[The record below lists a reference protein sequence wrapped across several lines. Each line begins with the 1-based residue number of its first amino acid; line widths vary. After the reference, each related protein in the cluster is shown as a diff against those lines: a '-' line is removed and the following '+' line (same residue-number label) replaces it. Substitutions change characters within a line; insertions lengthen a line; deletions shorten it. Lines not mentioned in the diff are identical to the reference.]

1 MAAEKTPTNHW
12 AADLT
17 AGLTTGIA
25 NIPDA
30 MASAILAGTNPVY
43 GLYGLMSG
51 TPVGAL
57 ITSSHL
63 MSVSVTSAM
72 ALIVGSALADVVVD
86 DQMKY
91 FRVLDRFSTW
101 NGLREE

>member
-1 MAAEKTPTNHW
+1 MATGKKSANHW
-12 AADLT
+12 PADLT

-43 GLYGLMSG
+43 GLNGLMAG

-57 ITSSHL
+57 ITSSHF
-63 MSVSVTSAM
+63 MS
-72 ALIVGSALADVVVD
+72 VVD

-91 FRVLDRFSTW
+91 FRVLDHSSTW
-101 NGLREE
+101 KGLRED

>member
-1 MAAEKTPTNHW
+1 MAAGKTSANHW
-12 AADLT
+12 TADLT

-57 ITSSHL
+57 ITSSHF
-63 MSVSVTSAM
+63 MSIAATSAM
-72 ALIVGSALADVVVD
+72 ALIVGSALADVAAD
-86 DQMKY
+86 EQTKY
-91 FRVLDRFSTW
+91 FSVLDRSSAW
-101 NGLREE
+101 KWLRED